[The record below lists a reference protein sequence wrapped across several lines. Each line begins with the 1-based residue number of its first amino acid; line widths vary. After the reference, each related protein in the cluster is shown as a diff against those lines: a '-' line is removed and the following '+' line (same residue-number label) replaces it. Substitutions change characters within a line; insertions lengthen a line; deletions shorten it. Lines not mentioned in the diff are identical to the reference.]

1 MKREST
7 NRRQDNFVPGF
18 KQLGGGLGAEPDE
31 LEKVT
36 ELSLDP
42 DRQQKM
48 GGWP

>member
-1 MKREST
+1 MKGKILIEGKIT
-7 NRRQDNFVPGF
+7 LY
-18 KQLGGGLGAEPDE
+18 QLGGGLGAEPDE
-31 LEKVT
+31 LEEVT